1 MIRAVRPNAM
11 ACDDASIVPGW
22 NISPNVAY
30 LLVIVPSPSS
40 CAVIL
45 YKENG
50 TLVASGAVLAGM
62 EQPCVLV
69 PQFGQTLGMVDA
81 ELGWHLLVTTTGTE
95 SQRAIRI
102 GPAVDLPDEIHPVYS
117 DENMALARAT
127 AAIDEAAH
135 YRNDV
140 TVTCPLG
147 LGAGLGDVVSAP
159 VDGAA
164 LVGQAESVTWTGTP
178 DETTALAVIRRHVA
192 IAPDAFVEPE
202 PAVPPIVANDVGTT
216 DSDTATSGNVLT
228 NDATGLVVVAVNG
241 LAANVGTAVNGDNGG
256 SFTIASDGS
265 WTFDP
270 NGDFALLSGSDTAD
284 TSVTY
289 YASAGTG
296 EAMATLTVTVIATLV
311 VATDSHWDNVTFL
324 SHFDGVVGSKPT
336 LDEKG
341 RSMTAYTN
349 VAISDVQSKFSNS
362 LKFDGTCPSYL
373 AITRDIGFDFGSDD
387 FTIEMYLFL
396 NNTPSSYYSLF
407 STSFSNSPWYSIRF
421 RVESTLKLSVLVS
434 YNGTTPAGQFQTTLT
449 VPVASWCHIAFVRK
463 VGVLYLFIDGQVA
476 GILGGITGS
485 LYYSTREPVQVGVDF
500 SAHYTV
506 CSRTYLNGYID
517 ELRVTKGIARYDD
530 TFTVPQLPFPS
541 A

>member
-1 MIRAVRPNAM
+1 M
-11 ACDDASIVPGW
+11 VPGW
-22 NISPNVAY
+22 NISPNVGY
-30 LLVIVPSPSS
+30 LLVIVPGVSS

-45 YKENG
+45 YKDDG
-50 TLVASGAVLAGM
+50 ALVASGAALTGT

-69 PQFGQTLGMVDA
+69 PQFGQNLGMVDV

-135 YRNDV
+135 YRDDMAV
-140 TVTCPLG
+140 ACPLG
-147 LGAGLGDVVSAP
+147 LNATLGAVVSAP
-159 VDGAA
+159 VDGVP
-164 LVGQAESVTWTGTP
+164 LVGQAESITWTGTP
-178 DETTALAVIRRHVA
+178 DGTSEPAVIRRHVA

-202 PAVPPIVANDVGTT
+202 PVVPPVVVDDVGTT

-228 NDATGLVVVAVNG
+228 NDAAGLVVVAVNG
-241 LAANVGTAVNGDNGG
+241 LAANVGAAVNGDNGG

-265 WTFDP
+265 WIFDP
-270 NGDFALLSGSDTAD
+270 DGDFALLASSETAD

-289 YASAGTG
+289 YASDGTG
-296 EAMATLTVTVIATLV
+296 EAMATLTVTVTSAV
-311 VATDSHWDNVTFL
+311 VVDTDPYWDNVAFL
-324 SHFDGVVGSKPT
+324 SHFDGAVGSKPT
-336 LDEKG
+336 VDEKG
-341 RSMTAYTN
+341 ASMTAYTN
-349 VAISDVQSKFSNS
+349 VAISDVQSKFSNT

-373 AITRDIGFDFGSDD
+373 AIARHSGFDFGSGD
-387 FTIEMYLFL
+387 FTIEMHLFL

-407 STSFSNSPWYSIRF
+407 STSFSNSPWYGIRF
-421 RVESTLKLSVLVS
+421 RVESTRKLSVLVS
-434 YNGTTPAGQFQTTLT
+434 YNGTTAAGQFQTTLM
-449 VPVASWCHIAFVRK
+449 VPVASWCHVAFVRK
-463 VGVLYLFIDGQVA
+463 ASTLYLFIDGQVA
-476 GILGGITGS
+476 GTLGGITGA

-517 ELRVTKGIARYDD
+517 DLRVTQGIARYDD
-530 TFTVPQLPFPS
+530 AFTVPQLQFPS
-541 A
+541 E